1 MLLIRILLFAVSAV
15 VLLSG
20 ASIFFGSPKR
30 EKGDGARF
38 LIATLGVSLWT
49 IAIAIFI
56 HMPGVSDDFVHFI
69 VTLIIASITL
79 CDVGLLAYLSWKF
92 KGGKAITLIFAIFGI
107 VLVALLAYD
116 SSLFYSSVDTSQ
128 EYVHLYVN
136 KGWYYF
142 TAIAYFFLISITFSL
157 FLQKKIKKTTNKN
170 LKTGLK
176 IFYIGLSIGGILALI
191 FNLILIT
198 SHPQLTWIGPIATGI
213 TLLTFYYSTVKYRI
227 ISMSSKWME
236 RMSYGIIIASA
247 IIIYLL
253 AFYAVFSALFGV
265 SNPTLEIIFLNL
277 VMAVMLLLLIPTLN
291 ELAGFMKAS
300 YNVDKIELG
309 YVIKKMERITKSEFD
324 PKDMAGF
331 LAEVLHY
338 SFFAIII
345 DKKFYASNDV
355 KFTSEEIDRI
365 NHLKLI
371 DHKVWIPQT
380 ELTANGITGHSVTN
394 VVILTSKN
402 GKPIAKAVFGKKLS
416 DQAQNRKEQIKQDAV
431 ISMLAAIVEDSL
443 KK

>member
-1 MLLIRILLFAVSAV
+1 MQLIRVLLFAVAVV

-30 EKGDGARF
+30 EKGDGFRF
-38 LIATLGVSLWT
+38 LVATLGAAVWTVS
-49 IAIAIFI
+49 IAIFI
-56 HMPGVSDDFVHFI
+56 NMTGASSSFVHII
-69 VTLIIASITL
+69 VVLIIGSITL
-79 CDVGLLAYLSWKF
+79 CDVGLLAYLSWQF
-92 KGGKAITLIFAIFGI
+92 KPGKMLTLLFAIIGI

-116 SSLFYSSVDTSQ
+116 SSLFYTSVDTSQ

-157 FLQKKIKKTTNKN
+157 FLQKKIKKTTNKS

-176 IFYIGLSIGGILALI
+176 IFYVGLSIGGILALV

-198 SHPQLTWIGPIATGI
+198 SHPQLTWIGPVATGI
-213 TLLTFYYSTVKYRI
+213 SMLTFYYSTVKYRI
-227 ISMSSKWME
+227 MAMSSKWME
-236 RMSYGIIIASA
+236 IMSYGIIIASA
-247 IIIYLL
+247 IIFYLL

-265 SNPTLEIIFLNL
+265 SNPTLEVIFLNL
-277 VMAVMLLLLIPTLN
+277 IMAALLLLLIPTLN

-309 YVIKKMERITKSEFD
+309 YVTKKLERISRTDFD
-324 PKDMAGF
+324 PKDTAKF

-338 SFFAIII
+338 SFFAIIV
-345 DKKFYASNDV
+345 DKKVYSSNDA
-355 KFTSEEIDRI
+355 KFTAEEIDRI

-380 ELTANGITGHSVTN
+380 ELTANGVNGHSITN
-394 VVILTSKN
+394 VVFLTNKSN
-402 GKPIAKAVFGKKLS
+402 KPIGKAVFGKRLS
-416 DQAQNRKEQIKQDAV
+416 EQSQSRKEKIKQEAV
-431 ISMLAAIVEDSL
+431 IAMLSAVLEDSL